1 MTAASPHEPAP
12 GERARRA
19 FGWPHAIVLIGLML
33 LVGAIGVTALFVR
46 ATREAGE
53 AIAAGGREA
62 IEQVQ
67 STARAFRTGTIT
79 TTFRSHAT
87 KVAGTQRLQFAT
99 LDQVEVFERTDS
111 TTVLWGQL
119 ALPDVV
125 VRATAPVQY
134 TYFLDLEQPWR
145 FELAEDNRIQVY
157 APPIQFNQPAI
168 DVSRLDYEVR
178 ADSLLRDEQR
188 ALGELKRG
196 LAQMVQGRA
205 RDNIELV
212 REIGRRKTEQFVE
225 GWLFHDFGETARR
238 YHVDVV
244 FVDEVE
250 PVRPRL
256 DLSIEKQPRDS
267 G

>member
-1 MTAASPHEPAP
+1 MATQRS
-12 GERARRA
+12 
-19 FGWPHAIVLIGLML
+19 FGWPFAFTAVAIGTILIGALA
-33 LVGAIGVTALFVR
+33 VIYTVRTARSVSSAALDSGR
-46 ATREAGE
+46 AVLGDLEG
-53 AIAAGGREA
+53 I
-62 IEQVQ
+62 
-67 STARAFRTGTIT
+67 ARAFRTGTIE
-79 TTFRSHAT
+79 TTFTSHAT
-87 KVAGTQRLQFAT
+87 EVAGSSYLQFAT
-99 LDQVEVFERTDS
+99 LDQTEVFERTDRAS
-111 TTVLWGQL
+111 ALWGQL
-119 ALPDVV
+119 PLPDVV